1 MEEQRAAAEALR
13 VFEMEEAVES
23 DGELRV
29 EDVRAGRGDVPR
41 PLFAKEGVQEGV
53 WFSGAWGRKSEV
65 TARVVDLREKDCW
78 GTCDYPSECRWGKQF
93 GTAQTQAQAQVV
105 VAPAAASSPPPPPP
119 PPASMVDE
127 PVARDV
133 VRRSKTADQ
142 SSTLPTMIEELPE
155 ADEAIEISDHIHED
169 PSATVQETTKKPTF
183 DDLLESA
190 KRRKRRSAGGTLPSP
205 LASNPP
211 SPTEQEEQA
220 QAAASAHTL
229 QKAFDDFELDLKK
242 SIGRASVLLN
252 GFVLGLKGNGVSE
265 EEKAEA
271 LVKGLK
277 TDRKKK
283 RAAKEEDG
291 QSLSD

>member
-1 MEEQRAAAEALR
+1 
-13 VFEMEEAVES
+13 
-23 DGELRV
+23 
-29 EDVRAGRGDVPR
+29 
-41 PLFAKEGVQEGV
+41 
-53 WFSGAWGRKSEV
+53 
-65 TARVVDLREKDCW
+65 
-78 GTCDYPSECRWGKQF
+78 
-93 GTAQTQAQAQVV
+93 
-105 VAPAAASSPPPPPP
+105 
-119 PPASMVDE
+119 MVDE
-127 PVARDV
+127 LVAKDV
-133 VRRSKTADQ
+133 ERRSKNAEKLA
-142 SSTLPTMIEELPE
+142 TLPTTIEEMPE
-155 ADEAIEISDHIHED
+155 ADETIEVSDHIYED

-211 SPTEQEEQA
+211 SPTEQDGDEQA
-220 QAAASAHTL
+220 QEAASAHTL

-252 GFVLGLKGNGVSE
+252 GFVLGLKGSGLSE

-271 LVKGLK
+271 FVKGLR

-283 RAAKEEDG
+283 RAAKEDDG